1 MKKRTLMK
9 RVCVF
14 AMLCVLTMTM
24 FMEPTF
30 AATEPQKYKIDDGG
44 TITSVSGARKT
55 AIDKM
60 LSFSIG
66 EWKLDK
72 PLTYCY
78 TSNDSIN
85 TLQAGTYYGVPYTQ
99 LNREHSYLGNIAET
113 GVRYGENRIVKGIE
127 YATLQGTD
135 CSSSIDIAWRMA
147 TGEVNDSKFMK
158 RKKKDGS
165 YELYRTKN
173 MFNDGLVAKKLDGED
188 NYLKLVGSYG
198 ACYTDP
204 DLNKKRTDATET
216 KTIVNLLSEKT
227 NYTQGTPG
235 KDVYNDIFS
244 KIYAAMKPGDA
255 LLTRGVSGTSGH
267 VRLVTGVMIRY
278 TTKVIDGETW
288 TVVDPDE
295 SKVLCIEQAGF
306 RKGDRN
312 WKTSWIPNKDYLDE
326 FDGIYTFK
334 QLAGIKPSPVVN
346 PSETVD
352 LRYKRYLPIKLIAFN
367 D

>member
-1 MKKRTLMK
+1 MM
-9 RVCVF
+9 
-14 AMLCVLTMTM
+14 
-24 FMEPTF
+24 
-30 AATEPQKYKIDDGG
+30 
-44 TITSVSGARKT
+44 
-55 AIDKM
+55 
-60 LSFSIG
+60 
-66 EWKLDK
+66 
-72 PLTYCY
+72 
-78 TSNDSIN
+78 
-85 TLQAGTYYGVPYTQ
+85 
-99 LNREHSYLGNIAET
+99 
-113 GVRYGENRIVKGIE
+113 
-127 YATLQGTD
+127 
-135 CSSSIDIAWRMA
+135 AW
-147 TGEVNDSKFMK
+147 
-158 RKKKDGS
+158 
-165 YELYRTKN
+165 L
-173 MFNDGLVAKKLDGED
+173 LKKLDGED

-255 LLTRGVSGTSGH
+255 LLTRGVSDTSGH